1 MSKNIGVKGGKLPT
15 LIDYDHVK
23 LILDEAEKHGLKYEV
38 EETAKVYM
46 DRDKMSLVE
55 SHQHAFQD
63 WVK

>member
-1 MSKNIGVKGGKLPT
+1 
-15 LIDYDHVK
+15 HVK

-38 EETAKVYM
+38 EETAKVYI